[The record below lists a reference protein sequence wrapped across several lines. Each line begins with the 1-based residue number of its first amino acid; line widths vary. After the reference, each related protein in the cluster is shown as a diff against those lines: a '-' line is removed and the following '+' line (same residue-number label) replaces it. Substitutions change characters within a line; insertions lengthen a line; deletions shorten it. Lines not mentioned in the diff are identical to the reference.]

1 MQFLCGNSLVYCF
14 PPQILIDV
22 DLFVSL
28 NRARLK
34 ICHAVSYEVILLT
47 SRVTKTTSR
56 SAQLQNALAQLKAKI
71 KNDSSRIKTPAIN

>member
-1 MQFLCGNSLVYCF
+1 MQFLCGNSLVYRF
-14 PPQILIDV
+14 HPQILIDV

-56 SAQLQNALAQLKAKI
+56 SAQLQNALAQLKRR
-71 KNDSSRIKTPAIN
+71 SKTTAVELRHLQ

>member
-14 PPQILIDV
+14 HPQILIDV

-56 SAQLQNALAQLKAKI
+56 SAQLQNALTQLKRR
-71 KNDSSRIKTPAIN
+71 SKTTAVELRHLQ

>member
-1 MQFLCGNSLVYCF
+1 MQFLCGNSLVYHF
-14 PPQILIDV
+14 HPQILIDV

-56 SAQLQNALAQLKAKI
+56 SAQLQNALTQLKRR
-71 KNDSSRIKTPAIN
+71 SKTTAVELRHLQ